1 MASPED
7 RGSAAA
13 DAADKAVDD
22 GAGLLS
28 PSRAV
33 G

>member
-1 MASPED
+1 MAPPVD
-7 RGSAAA
+7 RGSA
-13 DAADKAVDD
+13 AADKAVDD

-28 PSRAV
+28 SGGAV